1 MINYKKLTAA
11 MAAGII
17 AIFTITGCA
26 MPWQKAADDSSS
38 NVSTVSAGNL
48 SQSGENAL
56 SLEFDSE
63 DLDSSYNESECTKIN
78 LSGSGAT
85 VSGSGVTVENGNIT
99 ITSAGSYIISGTLTD
114 GSIKVNCSEKG
125 TVRLILNGA
134 SISNSSTAPVV
145 VEEAKKVLVTLADGT
160 TNTITDK
167 TRQSVDDEDFSSAVY
182 SKADLVFNG
191 NGTLNV
197 NAGYRNGIKST
208 DDLKVVSGTFNITSN
223 EDGIIGKDLLGI
235 KDGKFTI
242 KSGNIVITGGEF
254 DITASNDGIHCNEDI
269 LISGGNL
276 TISSGDDGVHADDNL
291 QVDGG
296 TIDIKKCCEGLEGVQ
311 ITLNDGDISIVA
323 SDDGINA
330 ADGSSSSG
338 MGMGGFGGGQNG
350 GFGGGQASSSDSSVL
365 LTINGGNIFVNAG
378 GDGLDSNGNIVMNGG
393 NVTVLGPTSDGDTAL
408 DFDGAFTIN
417 GGVLMAF
424 GSSGMLETPTSAQNG
439 CCIVTTLGTV
449 SANSAFSLMD
459 SSGNVIMSYTP
470 TKNYASAIVYSS
482 DIKNGSTYTVTAGS
496 TTQSITVNS
505 NVTTNGVSG
514 GFGGGQNGGFGGGQR
529 GGQPGG
535 SNQQGSGSGD
545 TGMPNMPGTNSGDG
559 STGNMPGGSAP
570 DGNGSFG
577 DGQQGGNQQ
586 GGNQQ
591 GGMPGGNSGNGRSNS
606 ASSSTVNQV

>member
-1 MINYKKLTAA
+1 MINYKKLTSA

-99 ITSAGSYIISGTLTD
+99 ITSVGSYIISGTLTD

-134 SISNSSTAPVV
+134 SISSSSTAPVV

-191 NGTLNV
+191 SGTLNV

-242 KSGNIVITGGEF
+242 KSGSDGMKSTYDTDTSKGNIVITGGEF
-254 DITASNDGIHCNEDI
+254 DITASNDGVHCNGDI

-338 MGMGGFGGGQNG
+338 MGMGGFGGGQT
-350 GFGGGQASSSDSSVL
+350 SSSDSSIL
-365 LTINGGNIFVNAG
+365 LTINGGNIFVNAS

-482 DIKNGSTYTVTAGS
+482 DIKSGSTYTVTAGS

-535 SNQQGSGSGD
+535 S
-545 TGMPNMPGTNSGDG
+545 
-559 STGNMPGGSAP
+559 AP

-586 GGNQQ
+586 GGK
-591 GGMPGGNSGNGRSNS
+591 PGGNSGNGRSNS

>member
-48 SQSGENAL
+48 SQSGENAQ

-99 ITSAGSYIISGTLTD
+99 ITSVGSYIISGTLTD

-134 SISNSSTAPVV
+134 SISSSSTAPVV

-191 NGTLNV
+191 SGTLNV

-242 KSGNIVITGGEF
+242 KSGSDGMKSTYDTDTSKGNIVITGGEF
-254 DITASNDGIHCNEDI
+254 DITASNDGIYCNEDI

-338 MGMGGFGGGQNG
+338 MGMGGFGGGQ
-350 GFGGGQASSSDSSVL
+350 ASSSDSSVL
-365 LTINGGNIFVNAG
+365 LTINGGNIFVNAS

-449 SANSAFSLMD
+449 SANSAFSLTD
-459 SSGNVIMSYTP
+459 SSGNMIMSYTP

-482 DIKNGSTYTVTAGS
+482 DIKSGSTYTVTAGS

-535 SNQQGSGSGD
+535 S
-545 TGMPNMPGTNSGDG
+545 
-559 STGNMPGGSAP
+559 AP

-577 DGQQGGNQQ
+577 GDQQGGNQQ
-586 GGNQQ
+586 GGKQQ
-591 GGMPGGNSGNGRSNS
+591 GGMPGGNSGNGR
-606 ASSSTVNQV
+606 

>member
-48 SQSGENAL
+48 SQSGENEL

-134 SISNSSTAPVV
+134 SISSSSTAPVV

-191 NGTLNV
+191 SGTLNV

-223 EDGIIGKDLLGI
+223 EDGIIGKDFLGI

-242 KSGNIVITGGEF
+242 KSGSDGMKSTYDTDTSKGNIVITGGEF

-311 ITLNDGDISIVA
+311 ITLNYGDISIVA

-338 MGMGGFGGGQNG
+338 MGMG

-449 SANSAFSLMD
+449 SANSEFSLMD

-482 DIKNGSTYTVTAGS
+482 DIKSGSTYTVTAGS

-505 NVTTNGVSG
+505 NVTTNGVGG

-535 SNQQGSGSGD
+535 S
-545 TGMPNMPGTNSGDG
+545 
-559 STGNMPGGSAP
+559 AP

-577 DGQQGGNQQ
+577 GDQQGGK
-586 GGNQQ
+586 QQ

>member
-99 ITSAGSYIISGTLTD
+99 ITSVGSYIISGTLTD

-134 SISNSSTAPVV
+134 SISSSSTAPVV

-191 NGTLNV
+191 SGTLNV

-242 KSGNIVITGGEF
+242 KSGSDGMKSTYDTDTSKGNIVITGGEF

-276 TISSGDDGVHADDNL
+276 TISNGDDGVHADANL

-296 TIDIKKCCEGLEGVQ
+296 TIAIKKCCEGLEGVH

-338 MGMGGFGGGQNG
+338 MGMG

-459 SSGNVIMSYTP
+459 SSGNMIMSYTP

-482 DIKNGSTYTVTAGS
+482 DIKSGSTYTVTAGS

-535 SNQQGSGSGD
+535 S
-545 TGMPNMPGTNSGDG
+545 
-559 STGNMPGGSAP
+559 AP

-577 DGQQGGNQQ
+577 DGQQ

>member
-99 ITSAGSYIISGTLTD
+99 ITSVGSYIISGTLTD

-134 SISNSSTAPVV
+134 SISSSSTAPVV

-191 NGTLNV
+191 SGTLNV

-223 EDGIIGKDLLGI
+223 EDGIIGKDFLGI

-242 KSGNIVITGGEF
+242 KSGSDGMKSTYDTDTSKGNIVITGGEF
-254 DITASNDGIHCNEDI
+254 DITASNDGVHCNEDI

-276 TISSGDDGVHADDNL
+276 TISSGDDGVHADAAL

-296 TIDIKKCCEGLEGVQ
+296 TIDIKKCYEGLEGVH

-338 MGMGGFGGGQNG
+338 MGMG

-449 SANSAFSLMD
+449 SANSAFSLTD

-482 DIKNGSTYTVTAGS
+482 DIKSGSTYTVTAGS

-535 SNQQGSGSGD
+535 S
-545 TGMPNMPGTNSGDG
+545 
-559 STGNMPGGSAP
+559 AP

-577 DGQQGGNQQ
+577 GGQWGGNQQ

>member
-38 NVSTVSAGNL
+38 NVSTVSAGNP

-134 SISNSSTAPVV
+134 SISSSSTAPVD
-145 VEEAKKVLVTLADGT
+145 VEEAKKVLVTLANGT

-191 NGTLNV
+191 SGTLNV

-223 EDGIIGKDLLGI
+223 EDGIIGKDFLGI

-242 KSGNIVITGGEF
+242 KSGSDGMKSTDTDTSKGNIVITGGEF
-254 DITASNDGIHCNEDI
+254 DITASNDGVHGNGDI

-311 ITLNDGDISIVA
+311 IILNDGDISIVA

-338 MGMGGFGGGQNG
+338 MGMGDFGGGQNG

-365 LTINGGNIFVNAG
+365 LTINGGNIFVNAS

-496 TTQSITVNS
+496 ITQSITVNS

-535 SNQQGSGSGD
+535 S
-545 TGMPNMPGTNSGDG
+545 
-559 STGNMPGGSAP
+559 AP

-577 DGQQGGNQQ
+577 GDQQGGKQQ

>member
-17 AIFTITGCA
+17 AIFAITGCA
-26 MPWQKAADDSSS
+26 MPWQKAADNSSS

-134 SISNSSTAPVV
+134 SISSSSTAPVV

-191 NGTLNV
+191 SGTLNV

-223 EDGIIGKDLLGI
+223 EDGIIGKDFLGI

-242 KSGNIVITGGEF
+242 KSGSDGMKSTYDTDTSKGNIVITGGEF

-276 TISSGDDGVHADDNL
+276 TISSG
-291 QVDGG
+291 
-296 TIDIKKCCEGLEGVQ
+296 
-311 ITLNDGDISIVA
+311 
-323 SDDGINA
+323 DDGINA

-535 SNQQGSGSGD
+535 S
-545 TGMPNMPGTNSGDG
+545 
-559 STGNMPGGSAP
+559 AP

-606 ASSSTVNQV
+606 ASSSTANQV

>member
-78 LSGSGAT
+78 FSGSGAT

-134 SISNSSTAPVV
+134 SISSSSTAPVV

-191 NGTLNV
+191 SGTLNV

-223 EDGIIGKDLLGI
+223 EDGIIGKDFLGI

-242 KSGNIVITGGEF
+242 KSGSDGMKSTYDTDTSKGNIVITGGEF

-338 MGMGGFGGGQNG
+338 MGMGGFGGGQ
-350 GFGGGQASSSDSSVL
+350 ASSSDSSVL

-378 GDGLDSNGNIVMNGG
+378 GDGLDSNGNILMNGG
-393 NVTVLGPTSDGDTAL
+393 NVTVLGSTSDGDTAL
-408 DFDGAFTIN
+408 DFDGTFTIN

-535 SNQQGSGSGD
+535 S
-545 TGMPNMPGTNSGDG
+545 
-559 STGNMPGGSAP
+559 AP

-591 GGMPGGNSGNGRSNS
+591 GGNQQGGNQQGGMPGRNSGNGRSNS

>member
-38 NVSTVSAGNL
+38 NVSTVSAGNP

-134 SISNSSTAPVV
+134 SISSSSTAPVV
-145 VEEAKKVLVTLADGT
+145 VEEAKKVLVTLANGT

-191 NGTLNV
+191 SGTLNV

-223 EDGIIGKDLLGI
+223 EDGIIGKDFLGI

-242 KSGNIVITGGEF
+242 KSGSDGMKSTDTDTSKGNIVITGGEF
-254 DITASNDGIHCNEDI
+254 DITASNDGVHGNGDI

-311 ITLNDGDISIVA
+311 IILNDGDISIVA

-330 ADGSSSSG
+330 ADGSSSSS
-338 MGMGGFGGGQNG
+338 MGMG

-365 LTINGGNIFVNAG
+365 LTINGGNIFVNAS

-459 SSGNVIMSYTP
+459 SSGNVIMSYIP

-482 DIKNGSTYTVTAGS
+482 DIKSGSTYTVTAGS

-535 SNQQGSGSGD
+535 S
-545 TGMPNMPGTNSGDG
+545 
-559 STGNMPGGSAP
+559 AP

-586 GGNQQ
+586 GG
-591 GGMPGGNSGNGRSNS
+591 MPGGNSGNGHSNS
-606 ASSSTVNQV
+606 ASSSTVNQA

>member
-17 AIFTITGCA
+17 AIFTITDCA

-38 NVSTVSAGNL
+38 NGSTVSAGNL

-134 SISNSSTAPVV
+134 SISSSSTAPVV

-191 NGTLNV
+191 SGTLNV
-197 NAGYRNGIKST
+197 NAGYRNGIKSI

-242 KSGNIVITGGEF
+242 KSGSDGMKSTDTDTSKGNIVITGGEF
-254 DITASNDGIHCNEDI
+254 DITASNDGVHCNEDI

-276 TISSGDDGVHADDNL
+276 TISSGDDGVHANAAL

-296 TIDIKKCCEGLEGVQ
+296 TIDIKKCYEGLEGVH

-338 MGMGGFGGGQNG
+338 MGMG

-482 DIKNGSTYTVTAGS
+482 DIKNGSTYMVTAGS

-535 SNQQGSGSGD
+535 S
-545 TGMPNMPGTNSGDG
+545 
-559 STGNMPGGSAP
+559 AP

-577 DGQQGGNQQ
+577 GDQQGGK
-586 GGNQQ
+586 QQ

-606 ASSSTVNQV
+606 ASSSIVNQV

>member
-38 NVSTVSAGNL
+38 NVSTVSAGNP

-134 SISNSSTAPVV
+134 SISSSSTAPVV
-145 VEEAKKVLVTLADGT
+145 VEEAKKVLVTLANGT

-191 NGTLNV
+191 SGTLNV

-223 EDGIIGKDLLGI
+223 EDGIIGKDFLGI

-242 KSGNIVITGGEF
+242 KSGSDGMKSTDTDTSKGNIVITGGEF
-254 DITASNDGIHCNEDI
+254 DITASNDGVHGNGDI

-311 ITLNDGDISIVA
+311 IILNDGDISIVA

-338 MGMGGFGGGQNG
+338 MGMGDFGGGQNG

-365 LTINGGNIFVNAG
+365 LTINGGNIFVNAS

-535 SNQQGSGSGD
+535 S
-545 TGMPNMPGTNSGDG
+545 
-559 STGNMPGGSAP
+559 AP

-586 GGNQQ
+586 GGKQQ
-591 GGMPGGNSGNGRSNS
+591 GEMPGGNSGNGHSNS

>member
-11 MAAGII
+11 MATGII

-134 SISNSSTAPVV
+134 SISSSSTAPVV
-145 VEEAKKVLVTLADGT
+145 VEETKKVLVTLADGT

-191 NGTLNV
+191 SGTLNV

-242 KSGNIVITGGEF
+242 KSGSDGMKSTYDTDTSKGNIVITGGEF

-276 TISSGDDGVHADDNL
+276 TISSGDDGVHADANL

-296 TIDIKKCCEGLEGVQ
+296 TIDIKKCYEGLEGVH

-338 MGMGGFGGGQNG
+338 MGMG

-408 DFDGAFTIN
+408 DFDGTFTIN

-424 GSSGMLETPTSAQNG
+424 GSSGMLETPTTAQNG

-449 SANSAFSLMD
+449 SANSAFSLTD
-459 SSGNVIMSYTP
+459 SSGNVIMSYIP

-482 DIKNGSTYTVTAGS
+482 DIKSGSTYTVTAGS

-535 SNQQGSGSGD
+535 S
-545 TGMPNMPGTNSGDG
+545 
-559 STGNMPGGSAP
+559 AP

-577 DGQQGGNQQ
+577 GGQQ

-606 ASSSTVNQV
+606 VSSSTVNQV

>member
-134 SISNSSTAPVV
+134 SISSSSTAPVV

-242 KSGNIVITGGEF
+242 KSGSDGMKSTYDTDTSKGNIVITGGEF

-296 TIDIKKCCEGLEGVQ
+296 TIDIKKCCEGLEGVH

-338 MGMGGFGGGQNG
+338 MGMG

-393 NVTVLGPTSDGDTAL
+393 NVTVIGPTSDGDTAL

-535 SNQQGSGSGD
+535 S
-545 TGMPNMPGTNSGDG
+545 
-559 STGNMPGGSAP
+559 AP

-577 DGQQGGNQQ
+577 DGQQ

-606 ASSSTVNQV
+606 ASSSTANQV

>member
-38 NVSTVSAGNL
+38 NVSTASAGNL

-134 SISNSSTAPVV
+134 SISSSSTAPVV

-191 NGTLNV
+191 SGTLNV

-223 EDGIIGKDLLGI
+223 EDGIIGKDFLGI

-242 KSGNIVITGGEF
+242 KSGSDGMKSTDTDTSKGNIVITGGEF
-254 DITASNDGIHCNEDI
+254 DITASNDGVHCNEDI

-276 TISSGDDGVHADDNL
+276 TISSGDDGVHANAAL

-296 TIDIKKCCEGLEGVQ
+296 TIDIKKCYEGLEGVH

-350 GFGGGQASSSDSSVL
+350 GFGGGQTSSSDSSIL
-365 LTINGGNIFVNAG
+365 LTINGGNIFVNAC

-449 SANSAFSLMD
+449 SANSAFSLTD
-459 SSGNVIMSYTP
+459 SSGNVIMSYIP

-482 DIKNGSTYTVTAGS
+482 DIKSGSTYTVTAGS

-535 SNQQGSGSGD
+535 S
-545 TGMPNMPGTNSGDG
+545 
-559 STGNMPGGSAP
+559 AP

-577 DGQQGGNQQ
+577 DGQQGGK
-586 GGNQQ
+586 QQ

>member
-134 SISNSSTAPVV
+134 SISSSSTAPVV

-191 NGTLNV
+191 SGTLNV

-208 DDLKVVSGTFNITSN
+208 DDLKVVSGTFNIISN

-242 KSGNIVITGGEF
+242 KSGIDGMKSTYDTDTSKGNIVITGGEF
-254 DITASNDGIHCNEDI
+254 DITASNDGIHCNGDI

-330 ADGSSSSG
+330 TDGSSSSG
-338 MGMGGFGGGQNG
+338 MGMG

-535 SNQQGSGSGD
+535 S
-545 TGMPNMPGTNSGDG
+545 
-559 STGNMPGGSAP
+559 AP

-577 DGQQGGNQQ
+577 GDQQ

-591 GGMPGGNSGNGRSNS
+591 GGMPGRNSGNGRSNS

>member
-11 MAAGII
+11 MAVGMI

-99 ITSAGSYIISGTLTD
+99 ITSVGSYIISGTLTD

-134 SISNSSTAPVV
+134 SISSSSTAPVV

-191 NGTLNV
+191 SGTLNV

-242 KSGNIVITGGEF
+242 KSGSDGMKSTYDTDTSKGNIVITGGEF
-254 DITASNDGIHCNEDI
+254 DITASNDGVHCNEDI

-296 TIDIKKCCEGLEGVQ
+296 TIAIKKCCEGLEGVQ
-311 ITLNDGDISIVA
+311 ITLNNGDISIVA

-350 GFGGGQASSSDSSVL
+350 GFGSGQASSSDSSVL
-365 LTINGGNIFVNAG
+365 LTINGGNIFVNAS

-482 DIKNGSTYTVTAGS
+482 DIKGGSTYTITAGS

-529 GGQPGG
+529 GEQ
-535 SNQQGSGSGD
+535 
-545 TGMPNMPGTNSGDG
+545 
-559 STGNMPGGSAP
+559 PGGSAP

-577 DGQQGGNQQ
+577 DGQQGGKQQ

>member
-1 MINYKKLTAA
+1 MDETRQL
-11 MAAGII
+11 
-17 AIFTITGCA
+17 
-26 MPWQKAADDSSS
+26 
-38 NVSTVSAGNL
+38 
-48 SQSGENAL
+48 
-56 SLEFDSE
+56 
-63 DLDSSYNESECTKIN
+63 
-78 LSGSGAT
+78 
-85 VSGSGVTVENGNIT
+85 
-99 ITSAGSYIISGTLTD
+99 YIISG
-114 GSIKVNCSEKG
+114 C
-125 TVRLILNGA
+125 NGA
-134 SISNSSTAPVV
+134 GKTTASYT
-145 VEEAKKVLVTLADGT
+145 VLPEILLC
-160 TNTITDK
+160 K
-167 TRQSVDDEDFSSAVY
+167 EF
-182 SKADLVFNG
+182 
-191 NGTLNV
+191 V
-197 NAGYRNGIKST
+197 NADEIAKGLSPFNPESMAIEAGRPLPYKREQEAGCQYRLRIRK
-208 DDLKVVSGTFNITSN
+208 
-223 EDGIIGKDLLGI
+223 
-235 KDGKFTI
+235 
-242 KSGNIVITGGEF
+242 
-254 DITASNDGIHCNEDI
+254 HY
-269 LISGGNL
+269 
-276 TISSGDDGVHADDNL
+276 
-291 QVDGG
+291 
-296 TIDIKKCCEGLEGVQ
+296 CCEGLEGVQ

-338 MGMGGFGGGQNG
+338 MGIGGFGGGQT
-350 GFGGGQASSSDSSVL
+350 SSSDSSIL

-449 SANSAFSLMD
+449 SANSAFSLTD

-482 DIKNGSTYTVTAGS
+482 DIKSGSTYTVTAGS

-535 SNQQGSGSGD
+535 S
-545 TGMPNMPGTNSGDG
+545 
-559 STGNMPGGSAP
+559 AP

-577 DGQQGGNQQ
+577 GGQR

-591 GGMPGGNSGNGRSNS
+591 GGMPGGNSMPDYL
-606 ASSSTVNQV
+606 

>member
-99 ITSAGSYIISGTLTD
+99 ITSVGSYIISGTLTD

-134 SISNSSTAPVV
+134 SISSSSTAPVV

-191 NGTLNV
+191 SGTLNV

-242 KSGNIVITGGEF
+242 KSGSDGMKSTYDTDTSKGNIVITGGEF
-254 DITASNDGIHCNEDI
+254 DITASNDGVHCNEDI

-276 TISSGDDGVHADDNL
+276 TISSGDDGVHADAAL

-296 TIDIKKCCEGLEGVQ
+296 TIDIKKCYEGLEGVH

-338 MGMGGFGGGQNG
+338 MGIGGFGGGQT
-350 GFGGGQASSSDSSVL
+350 SSSDSSIS
-365 LTINGGNIFVNAG
+365 LTINGGNIFVNAS

-408 DFDGAFTIN
+408 DFDGTFTIN

-424 GSSGMLETPTSAQNG
+424 GSSGMLETPTTAQNG

-535 SNQQGSGSGD
+535 S
-545 TGMPNMPGTNSGDG
+545 
-559 STGNMPGGSAP
+559 AP

-577 DGQQGGNQQ
+577 GGQQ

-606 ASSSTVNQV
+606 VSSSTVNQV

>member
-99 ITSAGSYIISGTLTD
+99 ITSVGSYIISGTLTD

-134 SISNSSTAPVV
+134 SISSSSTAPVV

-191 NGTLNV
+191 SGTLNV

-242 KSGNIVITGGEF
+242 KSGSDGMKSTYDTDTSKGNIVITGGEF
-254 DITASNDGIHCNEDI
+254 DITASNDGVHCNRDI

-276 TISSGDDGVHADDNL
+276 TISSGDDGVHADANL

-296 TIDIKKCCEGLEGVQ
+296 TIDIKKCYEGLEGVH

-338 MGMGGFGGGQNG
+338 MGMG

-535 SNQQGSGSGD
+535 SNQQG
-545 TGMPNMPGTNSGDG
+545 
-559 STGNMPGGSAP
+559 GN
-570 DGNGSFG
+570 
-577 DGQQGGNQQ
+577 QQGGNQQ

>member
-26 MPWQKAADDSSS
+26 MPWQKAADDSLS
-38 NVSTVSAGNL
+38 NVSAVSAGNL

-99 ITSAGSYIISGTLTD
+99 ITSVGSYIISGTLTD

-134 SISNSSTAPVV
+134 SISSSSTAPVV

-191 NGTLNV
+191 SGTLNV
-197 NAGYRNGIKST
+197 NAGYRNGIKSM

-242 KSGNIVITGGEF
+242 KSGSDGMKSTYDTDTSKGNIVITGGEF

-276 TISSGDDGVHADDNL
+276 TISSGDDGVHADANL

-296 TIDIKKCCEGLEGVQ
+296 TIDIKKCYESLEGVH

-330 ADGSSSSG
+330 ADGSLSSG
-338 MGMGGFGGGQNG
+338 MGMG

-535 SNQQGSGSGD
+535 S
-545 TGMPNMPGTNSGDG
+545 
-559 STGNMPGGSAP
+559 AP

-577 DGQQGGNQQ
+577 DGQQGGKQQ

>member
-38 NVSTVSAGNL
+38 NVSTASAGNL

-63 DLDSSYNESECTKIN
+63 DLDSSYNESKCTKIN

-134 SISNSSTAPVV
+134 SISSSSTAPVV

-191 NGTLNV
+191 SGTLNV

-223 EDGIIGKDLLGI
+223 EDGIIGKDFLGI

-242 KSGNIVITGGEF
+242 KSGSDGMKSTYDTDTSKGNIVITGGEF
-254 DITASNDGIHCNEDI
+254 DITASNDGVHCNEDI

-330 ADGSSSSG
+330 ADGSSSG

-365 LTINGGNIFVNAG
+365 LTINGGNIFVNAS

-408 DFDGAFTIN
+408 DFDGTFTIN

-459 SSGNVIMSYTP
+459 SSGNMIMSYTP

-535 SNQQGSGSGD
+535 S
-545 TGMPNMPGTNSGDG
+545 
-559 STGNMPGGSAP
+559 AP

-591 GGMPGGNSGNGRSNS
+591 GGNQQGGNQQGGKQQGGMPGGNSGNGRSNS
-606 ASSSTVNQV
+606 ASSSTVNHV

>member
-38 NVSTVSAGNL
+38 NVSTVSAGNP

-134 SISNSSTAPVV
+134 SISSSSTAPVV
-145 VEEAKKVLVTLADGT
+145 VEEAKKVLVTLANGT

-167 TRQSVDDEDFSSAVY
+167 TRQSVDDEDFSAAVY

-191 NGTLNV
+191 SGTLNV

-223 EDGIIGKDLLGI
+223 EDGIIGKDFLGI

-242 KSGNIVITGGEF
+242 KSGSDGMKSTDTDTSKGNIVITGGEF
-254 DITASNDGIHCNEDI
+254 DITASNDGVHGNGDI

-311 ITLNDGDISIVA
+311 IILNDGDISIVA

-365 LTINGGNIFVNAG
+365 LTINGGNIFVNAS

-535 SNQQGSGSGD
+535 S
-545 TGMPNMPGTNSGDG
+545 
-559 STGNMPGGSAP
+559 AP

-577 DGQQGGNQQ
+577 DDQQGGNQQ
-586 GGNQQ
+586 GGKQQ
-591 GGMPGGNSGNGRSNS
+591 GEMPGGNSGNGHSNS
-606 ASSSTVNQV
+606 ASSSTVNQA

>member
-38 NVSTVSAGNL
+38 NVSTVSAGNP

-134 SISNSSTAPVV
+134 SISSSSTAPVV
-145 VEEAKKVLVTLADGT
+145 VEEAKKVLVTLANGT

-191 NGTLNV
+191 SGTLNV

-223 EDGIIGKDLLGI
+223 EDGIIGKDFLGI

-242 KSGNIVITGGEF
+242 KSGSDGMKSTDTDTSKGNIVITGGEF
-254 DITASNDGIHCNEDI
+254 DITASNDSVHGNGDI

-311 ITLNDGDISIVA
+311 IILNDGDISIVA

-338 MGMGGFGGGQNG
+338 MGMGGFGGDQNG

-365 LTINGGNIFVNAG
+365 LTINGGNIFVNAS

-535 SNQQGSGSGD
+535 S
-545 TGMPNMPGTNSGDG
+545 
-559 STGNMPGGSAP
+559 AP

-591 GGMPGGNSGNGRSNS
+591 GGKQQGEMPGGNSGNGHSNS
-606 ASSSTVNQV
+606 ASSSTVNQA

>member
-99 ITSAGSYIISGTLTD
+99 ITSVGSYIISGTLTD

-134 SISNSSTAPVV
+134 SISSSSTAPVV

-191 NGTLNV
+191 SGTLNV

-242 KSGNIVITGGEF
+242 KSGSDGMKSTYDTDTSKGNIVITGGEF

-338 MGMGGFGGGQNG
+338 MGIGGFGGGQT
-350 GFGGGQASSSDSSVL
+350 SSSDSSIL

-449 SANSAFSLMD
+449 SANSAFSLTD

-482 DIKNGSTYTVTAGS
+482 DIKSGSTYTVTAGS

-529 GGQPGG
+529 GG
-535 SNQQGSGSGD
+535 
-545 TGMPNMPGTNSGDG
+545 
-559 STGNMPGGSAP
+559 SAP

-577 DGQQGGNQQ
+577 GGQR

>member
-1 MINYKKLTAA
+1 MINYKKLAAA
-11 MAAGII
+11 MAAGTI

-26 MPWQKAADDSSS
+26 MPWQKAADNSSS

-99 ITSAGSYIISGTLTD
+99 ITFAGNYIISGTLTD

-134 SISNSSTAPVV
+134 SISSSSTVPVV
-145 VEEAKKVLVTLADGT
+145 VEDAKKVLVTLADGT
-160 TNTITDK
+160 TNSITDK
-167 TRQSVDDEDFSSAVY
+167 TRQSVDDEDFSAAVY
-182 SKADLVFNG
+182 SKTDLVFNG
-191 NGTLNV
+191 SGTLNV

-242 KSGNIVITGGEF
+242 KSGSDGMKSTCDTDTSKGNIVITGGLYTLDCE
-254 DITASNDGIHCNEDI
+254 DDGVHSSGDI

-276 TISSGDDGVHADDNL
+276 TISSGDDGVHADDTL

-296 TIDIKKCCEGLEGVQ
+296 TIDIKKCYEGLEGVY

-330 ADGSSSSG
+330 SDGSSSSG
-338 MGMGGFGGGQNG
+338 MGMGGFGGGQT
-350 GFGGGQASSSDSSVL
+350 SSSDSSIL
-365 LTINGGNIFVNAG
+365 LTINGGNIFVNAS

-408 DFDGAFTIN
+408 DFDGTFTIN

-424 GSSGMLETPTSAQNG
+424 GSSGMLETPTTAQNG
-439 CCIVTTLGTV
+439 CCIVTTLGNV
-449 SANSAFSLMD
+449 SANSAFSLTD

-482 DIKNGSTYTVTAGS
+482 DIKSGSTYTVTAGS
-496 TTQSITVNS
+496 TTQSITVDS
-505 NVTTNGVSG
+505 NVTTNGVGG

-529 GGQPGG
+529 GEQPGK
-535 SNQQGSGSGD
+535 SNR
-545 TGMPNMPGTNSGDG
+545 
-559 STGNMPGGSAP
+559 
-570 DGNGSFG
+570 
-577 DGQQGGNQQ
+577 Q

-591 GGMPGGNSGNGRSNS
+591 GGMPGGNSGNGHSNS

>member
-99 ITSAGSYIISGTLTD
+99 ITSVGSYIISGTLTD

-134 SISNSSTAPVV
+134 SISSSSTAPVV

-191 NGTLNV
+191 SGTLNV

-242 KSGNIVITGGEF
+242 KSGSDGMKSTYDTDTSKGNIVITGGEF
-254 DITASNDGIHCNEDI
+254 DITASNDGVHCNRDI

-276 TISSGDDGVHADDNL
+276 TISSGDDGVHADANL

-296 TIDIKKCCEGLEGVQ
+296 TIDIKKCYEGLEGVH

-338 MGMGGFGGGQNG
+338 MGMGGFGGGQ
-350 GFGGGQASSSDSSVL
+350 ASSSDSSVL
-365 LTINGGNIFVNAG
+365 LTINGGNIFVNAS
-378 GDGLDSNGNIVMNGG
+378 GDCLDSNGNIVMNGG

-408 DFDGAFTIN
+408 DFDGTFTIN

-424 GSSGMLETPTSAQNG
+424 GSSGMLETPTTAQNG
-439 CCIVTTLGTV
+439 FCIVTTLGAV
-449 SANSAFSLMD
+449 SANSAFSLTD
-459 SSGNVIMSYTP
+459 SSGNVIMSYIP

-482 DIKNGSTYTVTAGS
+482 DIKSGSTYTVTAGS

-535 SNQQGSGSGD
+535 S
-545 TGMPNMPGTNSGDG
+545 
-559 STGNMPGGSAP
+559 AP

-577 DGQQGGNQQ
+577 DGQQ

-606 ASSSTVNQV
+606 VSSSTVNQV

>member
-38 NVSTVSAGNL
+38 NGSTVSAGNL

-134 SISNSSTAPVV
+134 SISSSSTAPVV

-191 NGTLNV
+191 SGTLNV

-223 EDGIIGKDLLGI
+223 EDGIIGKDFLGI

-242 KSGNIVITGGEF
+242 KSGSDGMKSTYDTDTSKGNIVITGGEF

-276 TISSGDDGVHADDNL
+276 TISSGDDGIHADDNL

-338 MGMGGFGGGQNG
+338 MGMG

-408 DFDGAFTIN
+408 DFDGAFIIN

-535 SNQQGSGSGD
+535 S
-545 TGMPNMPGTNSGDG
+545 
-559 STGNMPGGSAP
+559 AP

-577 DGQQGGNQQ
+577 GDQQGGK
-586 GGNQQ
+586 QQ

>member
-134 SISNSSTAPVV
+134 SISSSSTAPV

-191 NGTLNV
+191 SGTLNV

-223 EDGIIGKDLLGI
+223 EDGIIGKDLIGI

-242 KSGNIVITGGEF
+242 KSGSDGMKSTYDTDTSKGNIVITGGEF
-254 DITASNDGIHCNEDI
+254 DITASNDGVHCNEDI

-311 ITLNDGDISIVA
+311 ITLNNGDISIVA

-330 ADGSSSSG
+330 ADSSSSSG

-365 LTINGGNIFVNAG
+365 LTINGGNIFVNAS

-408 DFDGAFTIN
+408 DFDGTFTIN

-424 GSSGMLETPTSAQNG
+424 GSSGMLETPTTAQNG

-449 SANSAFSLMD
+449 SANSAFSLTD
-459 SSGNVIMSYTP
+459 SSGNVIMSYIP

-482 DIKNGSTYTVTAGS
+482 DIKSGSTYTVTAGS

-529 GGQPGG
+529 GGQPE
-535 SNQQGSGSGD
+535 
-545 TGMPNMPGTNSGDG
+545 
-559 STGNMPGGSAP
+559 GSAP

-577 DGQQGGNQQ
+577 GGQR

-606 ASSSTVNQV
+606 VSSSTVNQV

>member
-48 SQSGENAL
+48 SQSGENAQ

-114 GSIKVNCSEKG
+114 GSIKVNCSKKG

-134 SISNSSTAPVV
+134 SISSSSTAPVV

-191 NGTLNV
+191 SGTLNV

-242 KSGNIVITGGEF
+242 KSGSDGMKSTYDTDTSKGNIVITGGEF

-338 MGMGGFGGGQNG
+338 MGIGGFGGGQNG
-350 GFGGGQASSSDSSVL
+350 GFGGGQTSSSDSSIL

-535 SNQQGSGSGD
+535 SNQQG
-545 TGMPNMPGTNSGDG
+545 
-559 STGNMPGGSAP
+559 
-570 DGNGSFG
+570 
-577 DGQQGGNQQ
+577 
-586 GGNQQ
+586 GNQQ

-606 ASSSTVNQV
+606 VSSSTVNQV

>member
-85 VSGSGVTVENGNIT
+85 VSGSGVTVENENIT

-134 SISNSSTAPVV
+134 SISSSSTAPVV

-191 NGTLNV
+191 SGILNV

-223 EDGIIGKDLLGI
+223 EDGIIGKDFLGI

-242 KSGNIVITGGEF
+242 KSGSDGMKSTYDTDTSKGNIVITGGEF

-338 MGMGGFGGGQNG
+338 MGMGGFGGGQT
-350 GFGGGQASSSDSSVL
+350 SSSDSSVL

-482 DIKNGSTYTVTAGS
+482 DIKSGSTYTVAAGS

-535 SNQQGSGSGD
+535 S
-545 TGMPNMPGTNSGDG
+545 
-559 STGNMPGGSAP
+559 AP

-577 DGQQGGNQQ
+577 GDQQGGK
-586 GGNQQ
+586 QQ

-606 ASSSTVNQV
+606 ASSSTANQV

>member
-1 MINYKKLTAA
+1 MINYKKLTSAI
-11 MAAGII
+11 AAGII

-99 ITSAGSYIISGTLTD
+99 ITSVGSYIISGTLTD

-134 SISNSSTAPVV
+134 SISSSSTAPVV

-191 NGTLNV
+191 SGTLNV

-242 KSGNIVITGGEF
+242 KSGSDGMKSTYDTDTSKGNIVITGGEF

-338 MGMGGFGGGQNG
+338 MGMGGFGGGQ
-350 GFGGGQASSSDSSVL
+350 ASSSDSSVL

-408 DFDGAFTIN
+408 DFDGTFTIN

-424 GSSGMLETPTSAQNG
+424 GSSGMLETPTTAQNG

-449 SANSAFSLMD
+449 SANSAFSLTD
-459 SSGNVIMSYTP
+459 SSGNVIMSYIP

-482 DIKNGSTYTVTAGS
+482 DIKSGSTYTVTAGS

-535 SNQQGSGSGD
+535 SNQQG
-545 TGMPNMPGTNSGDG
+545 
-559 STGNMPGGSAP
+559 GN
-570 DGNGSFG
+570 
-577 DGQQGGNQQ
+577 QQGGNQQ

-591 GGMPGGNSGNGRSNS
+591 DGMPGGNSGNGRSNS

>member
-134 SISNSSTAPVV
+134 SISSSSTAPVV
-145 VEEAKKVLVTLADGT
+145 VEETKKVLVTLADGT

-191 NGTLNV
+191 SGTLNV

-242 KSGNIVITGGEF
+242 KSGSDGMKSTYDTDTSKGNIVITGGEF

-276 TISSGDDGVHADDNL
+276 TISSGDDGVHADANL

-296 TIDIKKCCEGLEGVQ
+296 TIDIKKCYEGLEGVH

-338 MGMGGFGGGQNG
+338 MGMG

-535 SNQQGSGSGD
+535 S
-545 TGMPNMPGTNSGDG
+545 
-559 STGNMPGGSAP
+559 AP

-577 DGQQGGNQQ
+577 GGQQ

-606 ASSSTVNQV
+606 VSSSTVNQV

>member
-125 TVRLILNGA
+125 TVRLILNGV
-134 SISNSSTAPVV
+134 SISSSSTAPVV

-191 NGTLNV
+191 SGTLNV

-208 DDLKVVSGTFNITSN
+208 NDLKVVSGTFNITSN

-242 KSGNIVITGGEF
+242 KSGSDGMKSTYDTDTSKGNIVITGGEF
-254 DITASNDGIHCNEDI
+254 DITASNDGVHCNEDI

-276 TISSGDDGVHADDNL
+276 TISSGDDGVHADANL

-296 TIDIKKCCEGLEGVQ
+296 TIDIKKCYEGLEGVH

-330 ADGSSSSG
+330 ADGSLSSG
-338 MGMGGFGGGQNG
+338 MGMG

-365 LTINGGNIFVNAG
+365 LTINGGNIFVNVG

-535 SNQQGSGSGD
+535 S
-545 TGMPNMPGTNSGDG
+545 
-559 STGNMPGGSAP
+559 AP

-577 DGQQGGNQQ
+577 DGQQGGKQQ

>member
-134 SISNSSTAPVV
+134 SISSSSTAPVV
-145 VEEAKKVLVTLADGT
+145 VEETKKVLVTLADGT

-191 NGTLNV
+191 SGTLNV

-242 KSGNIVITGGEF
+242 KSGSDGMKSTYDTDTSKGNIVITGGEF

-276 TISSGDDGVHADDNL
+276 TISSGDDGVHADANL

-296 TIDIKKCCEGLEGVQ
+296 TIDIKKCYEGLEGVH

-338 MGMGGFGGGQNG
+338 MGMG

-408 DFDGAFTIN
+408 DFDGTFTIN

-424 GSSGMLETPTSAQNG
+424 GSSGMLETPTTAQNG
-439 CCIVTTLGTV
+439 CCIVTTLCTV
-449 SANSAFSLMD
+449 SANSAFSLTD
-459 SSGNVIMSYTP
+459 SSGNVIMSYIP

-482 DIKNGSTYTVTAGS
+482 DIKSGSTYTVTAGS

-535 SNQQGSGSGD
+535 S
-545 TGMPNMPGTNSGDG
+545 
-559 STGNMPGGSAP
+559 AP

-577 DGQQGGNQQ
+577 GGQQ

-606 ASSSTVNQV
+606 VSSSTVNQV

>member
-17 AIFTITGCA
+17 AIFAITGCA
-26 MPWQKAADDSSS
+26 MPWQKAADNSSS

-134 SISNSSTAPVV
+134 SISSSSTAPVV

-191 NGTLNV
+191 SGTLNV

-223 EDGIIGKDLLGI
+223 EDGIIGKDFLGI

-242 KSGNIVITGGEF
+242 KSGSDGMKSTYDTDTSKGNIVITGGEF

-276 TISSGDDGVHADDNL
+276 TISSGDDSVHADDNL

-338 MGMGGFGGGQNG
+338 MGMG

-535 SNQQGSGSGD
+535 S
-545 TGMPNMPGTNSGDG
+545 
-559 STGNMPGGSAP
+559 AP

-577 DGQQGGNQQ
+577 DGQQGGNQQGGNQQGGNQQGGNQQ

-606 ASSSTVNQV
+606 ASSSTANQV

>member
-134 SISNSSTAPVV
+134 SISSSSTAPVV

-191 NGTLNV
+191 SGTLNV

-208 DDLKVVSGTFNITSN
+208 DDLKVVSGTFNIISN

-242 KSGNIVITGGEF
+242 KSGIDGMKSTYDTDTSKGNIVITGGEF
-254 DITASNDGIHCNEDI
+254 DITASNDGIHCNGDI

-330 ADGSSSSG
+330 TDGSSSSG
-338 MGMGGFGGGQNG
+338 MGIG

-535 SNQQGSGSGD
+535 S
-545 TGMPNMPGTNSGDG
+545 
-559 STGNMPGGSAP
+559 AP

-577 DGQQGGNQQ
+577 GDQQ

-591 GGMPGGNSGNGRSNS
+591 GGMPGRNSGNGRSNS

>member
-85 VSGSGVTVENGNIT
+85 VSGSSVTVENGNIT

-134 SISNSSTAPVV
+134 SISSSSTAPVV

-191 NGTLNV
+191 SGTLNV
-197 NAGYRNGIKST
+197 NAGYRNGIKSM

-242 KSGNIVITGGEF
+242 KSGSDGMKSTYDTDTSKGNIVITGGEF

-276 TISSGDDGVHADDNL
+276 TISSGDDGVHADANL

-296 TIDIKKCCEGLEGVQ
+296 TIDIKKCYEGLEGVH

-330 ADGSSSSG
+330 ADGSLSSG
-338 MGMGGFGGGQNG
+338 MGMG

-535 SNQQGSGSGD
+535 S
-545 TGMPNMPGTNSGDG
+545 
-559 STGNMPGGSAP
+559 AP

-577 DGQQGGNQQ
+577 DGQQGGKQQ

>member
-38 NVSTVSAGNL
+38 NGSTVSAGNL

-134 SISNSSTAPVV
+134 SISSSSTAPVV

-191 NGTLNV
+191 SGTLNV

-223 EDGIIGKDLLGI
+223 EDGIIGKDFLGI

-242 KSGNIVITGGEF
+242 KSGSDGMKSTYDTDTSKGNIVITGGEF

-338 MGMGGFGGGQNG
+338 MGMGGFGGGQ
-350 GFGGGQASSSDSSVL
+350 ASSSDSSVL

-449 SANSAFSLMD
+449 SANSEFSLMD

-470 TKNYASAIVYSS
+470 TKNYASVIVYSS

-535 SNQQGSGSGD
+535 S
-545 TGMPNMPGTNSGDG
+545 
-559 STGNMPGGSAP
+559 AP

-577 DGQQGGNQQ
+577 GDQQ

-591 GGMPGGNSGNGRSNS
+591 GGMPGRNSGNGRSNS